1 MGSLASRPKA
11 PSQQVVYVPQPVYT
25 APAATTTN
33 TTPSTPAPTAE
44 ETAAEARTQNL
55 LQRNRGIFG
64 TVLTGFRGFLSGA
77 QNNTRK
83 SLLGE

>member
-11 PSQQVVYVPQPVYT
+11 PSAPQVVYIPQPVYT
-25 APAATTTN
+25 SAPN
-33 TTPSTPAPTAE
+33 TPTTPAPTSE
-44 ETAAEARTQNL
+44 ENAAQARTQNL

-64 TVLTGFRGFLSGA
+64 TVLTGFRGFLNQS

-83 SLLGE
+83 SFLGE

>member
-11 PSQQVVYVPQPVYT
+11 PSAPQVVYIPQPVYT
-25 APAATTTN
+25 SAPPPAGSN
-33 TTPSTPAPTAE
+33 TPAPTPKE
-44 ETAAEARTQNL
+44 NAAQARTQNL

-64 TVLTGFRGFLSGA
+64 TVLTGFRGFLNQS